1 MPINLVDPTVS
12 PVPYL
17 YKVAKRTDP
26 GPSPVIGLV
35 SNDKPNADQVL
46 TGVALRIEKI
56 FGVSMKR
63 ELVIKPHASRV
74 MPSEQVDL
82 IVERCNFAI
91 VGVGD

>member
-17 YKVAKRTDP
+17 YKVATRVRP
-26 GPSPVIGLV
+26 GPTPVLGLV
-35 SNDKPNADQVL
+35 SNGKPNAESVL
-46 TGVALRIEKI
+46 TGVASRIGEL
-56 FGVSMKR
+56 FGVSMTH
-63 ELVIKPHASRV
+63 ELVTKPHASRV